1 MTAERE
7 RRLISRARE
16 IAEEDMAELAADVT
30 GILGA
35 ARAARVDPDGLGGL
49 TGAAI
54 ALGADQMKVY
64 TAGPPLYK
72 PHRDETEFMEAVT
85 EAEDGVNEAIA
96 QARRLQDDARATLQ
110 QAEADL
116 AAAREEA
123 RQEAERAKGGFH
135 AEGNWGEID
144 YTPLA
149 KDLDK
154 EIAEAEE
161 RIRLCRGT
169 LQILDVL
176 LPRLRYAVTRLQAV
190 PDDLSDTYRAAYDLV
205 HSGSPL
211 PRDGDWFGEP
221 DAEMAS

>member
-1 MTAERE
+1 MTAQHES
-7 RRLISRARE
+7 RLFARARE
-16 IAEEDMAELAADVT
+16 MAEDDVPGVAWEVT

-54 ALGADQMKVY
+54 ALGADQIKVY

-72 PHRDETEFMEAVT
+72 PHRDETEFMEAVAG
-85 EAEDGVNEAIA
+85 AEDGVNEAIA
-96 QARRLQDDARATLQ
+96 QARRLQDDARAALQ

-116 AAAREEA
+116 AAGRDEA
-123 RQEAERAKGGFH
+123 RQEAERATGGFH
-135 AEGNWGEID
+135 VEGTWGQID
-144 YTPLA
+144 YTPLT

-154 EIAEAEE
+154 EIADAEE

-169 LQILDVL
+169 LQILDLL
-176 LPRLRYAVTRLQAV
+176 LPRLRYALTRLQAV

-205 HSGSPL
+205 RSGSPL
-211 PRDGDWFGEP
+211 PKDGDWFGEP